1 MQEAIKQNAS
11 VLRTTPID
19 CTKINVNVNVSPTK
33 RMNLLTPHCQHLHFQ
48 SNTLISQTIH
58 LHPQHILFEQY
69 TNDCF
74 GPQNNNWSS
83 RPEQALGGITL
94 STHSESSHL
103 PTSYGHSLPHQQ
115 DGRSLETPMPHP
127 HQVYTHS
134 NSLESAYLKHTAH
147 YYVTPPVRSNFIRQ
161 PLHLTYTHTSLWK
174 IHTP

>member
-1 MQEAIKQNAS
+1 MQVSWEQPQSIAQKSMSMSMSLQLKGWIFSLPIASTYISRAIPLSLKQFIFI
-11 VLRTTPID
+11 P
-19 CTKINVNVNVSPTK
+19 
-33 RMNLLTPHCQHLHFQ
+33 
-48 SNTLISQTIH
+48 NTFFLSSFTH
-58 LHPQHILFEQY
+58 
-69 TNDCF
+69 DCF